1 MEITSLALD
10 WIAIHPLAQFIIGL
24 LLLVTSRAFY
34 DRITHGTGKFG
45 LSLMIL
51 MAIAVFI
58 VNPLVQLLALLVF
71 LSGLFL
77 TRERANELAEYR
89 PAIVR
94 MEGGGIKRGLS
105 PAEASV
111 LLGMPF
117 HISLSVAILGM
128 LQKGILKQIQHTPLK
143 VELADS
149 LQTRG
154 KDLSLE
160 ARRDARRQAGQLM
173 KIVIQPY
180 EELLIEFL
188 EDQQD
193 GAVTDFHYGIILRP
207 FVHSVV
213 TRLGGYNLEET
224 KQYYRL
230 IIQRAPREAR
240 SEGELTVEKERVFDR
255 NFGWILLNE
264 DMQSIFDDGETS
276 YTPRWI
282 RASSDLRNGVD
293 RSFAQWVTALMESM
307 KATLPEEAFE
317 FERLA
322 ESNTVAGRLFDDVL
336 KATFFS

>member
-1 MEITSLALD
+1 
-10 WIAIHPLAQFIIGL
+10 
-24 LLLVTSRAFY
+24 
-34 DRITHGTGKFG
+34 
-45 LSLMIL
+45 MIL

-58 VNPLVQLLALLVF
+58 VNPLLQLLALLVF
-71 LSGLFL
+71 LIGLFL
-77 TRERANELAEYR
+77 TRKSANEFAEYS

-94 MEGGGIKRGLS
+94 MEGGGIKRGLL

-117 HISLSVAILGM
+117 HTSLSVAILGM
-128 LQKGILKQIQHTPLK
+128 LQKGILKQIQTTPLE
-143 VELADS
+143 VELAGA

-160 ARRDARRQAGQLM
+160 ARRDARRHAAQSM

-193 GAVTDFHYGIILRP
+193 GAVTNFHYGIILRP

-213 TRLGGYNLEET
+213 NRLGGYNLEET

-240 SEGELTVEKERVFDR
+240 SEGELTVEKQRVFDR

-276 YTPRWI
+276 YAPRWI
-282 RASSDLRNGVD
+282 RESGDLRKGLG
-293 RSFAQWVTALMESM
+293 RSFAQWVAALMESM
-307 KATLPEEAFE
+307 KATLPETAFE
-317 FERLA
+317 LERIT
-322 ESNTVAGRLFDDVL
+322 EPNTVAGRLFDDIL